1 MNRQFRGAAFA
12 AAPFLIGSAAHAQWS
27 SPYTAPRNAVVDAAG
42 AKSIEVEAGAGL
54 LRVEGK
60 PGLRQ
65 VQVTGTARSSSQ
77 QFLTRIKLIAE
88 RRGDVVFIKADI
100 PDDERSFRDDN
111 YSASLDLVIE
121 VPQGINAEVS
131 DGSGDT
137 KINNVGSLEATDG
150 SGSFSVIG
158 AAGSVR
164 VTDGSG
170 DLTIENVGGD
180 VRVNDGSGDIN
191 VRNVTGSFTVESD
204 GSGGIYATDV
214 RGSVIVQNDGSG
226 SIEVNKVGKDFRVES
241 KGSGSIDYAEVSG
254 YIDIPERHRDRRRGS
269 DQRLVVLTDR
279 LRHVG
284 VHVYCR

>member
-1 MNRQFRGAAFA
+1 MKRQFRGAAFA
-12 AAPFLIGSAAHAQWS
+12 AAPFLIGSTAHAQWS
-27 SPYTAPRNAVVDAAG
+27 SPYSAPRNAVVDATG
-42 AKSIEVEAGAGL
+42 AKSVEVEAGAGI

-60 PGLRQ
+60 AGLRQ

-77 QFLTRIKLIAE
+77 QFLNQIKLIAE

-100 PDDERSFRDDN
+100 PDRDWNDGDN
-111 YSASLDLVIE
+111 HSASLDLVIA
-121 VPQGINAEVS
+121 VPQGLNADVE

-137 KINNVGSLEATDG
+137 KITDVGSLDANDG

-164 VTDGSG
+164 ITDGSG

-180 VRVNDGSGDIN
+180 VKVDDGSGDIN
-191 VRNVTGSFTVESD
+191 VRNVTGSFIVESD

-214 RGSVIVQNDGSG
+214 KGSVVVQNDGSG

-241 KGSGSIDYAEVSG
+241 KGSGSIDYADVSG
-254 YIDIPERHRDRRRGS
+254 QVDIPERHRDRRYRSG
-269 DQRLVVLTDR
+269 DR
-279 LRHVG
+279 
-284 VHVYCR
+284 